1 MIIEL
6 AVIFFIIGMG
16 LGTMDMFVPMP
27 PELTPMIFMN
37 RMLGL
42 VFLIVGIM
50 LLLSRG
56 FATGSFYLMDL
67 PKNGRVLLFHQRK
80 GKNPNTTII
89 PGKLKDLEY
98 IKTKKKIFKDTGN
111 GFRIAGHDCRRT
123 HEMIAFDIPDWL
135 GEWFS
140 KVKHDFNVKNKTDLY
155 ELYNGLNELCI
166 DDSEEET
173 LRKLNSIDCLKPL
186 LMDDKKKQYFA
197 NLGFDDLV
205 NLRLQLFDGQVVRM
219 EDVEEFIDSATPNE
233 LDALVKQEYL
243 NDVMRE
249 KNYSDPGEMNWM
261 KWIPAFGFLLL
272 CGAIAAIILQGAFG
286 G

>member
-6 AVIFFIIGMG
+6 SVIFFILG
-16 LGTMDMFVPMP
+16 LGLSTMDMFVPMP
-27 PELTPMIFMN
+27 PELLPMVFMN
-37 RMLGL
+37 RMLGI
-42 VFLIVGIM
+42 VFIIVGLM
-50 LLLSRG
+50 LILSRG
-56 FATGSFYLMDL
+56 FGTGAFHIMEL

-80 GKNPNTTII
+80 GKNPNTTILQ
-89 PGKLKDLEY
+89 GKLKDLEY

-140 KVKHDFNVKNKTDLY
+140 QIKQDFNVHNKKDLD
-155 ELYNGLNELCI
+155 ELYDGLDKLQPC
-166 DDSEEET
+166 DTEEEA
-173 LRKLNSIDCLKPL
+173 LSQLNNIDCLKPL
-186 LMDDKKKQYFA
+186 LKDEQKKQWFL
-197 NLGFDDLV
+197 NLEFDDLV

-219 EDVEEFIDSATPNE
+219 EDVEEFIESATPNE

-272 CGAIAAIILQGAFG
+272 CGAIAAIIVQGAFG